1 MLGSSAV
8 AFTVALLAVAS
19 PSTATTVE
27 LKKRDLGLIN
37 ADGSVC
43 LESLKVEASRLYKC
57 NRKNWRYH
65 AYGEDPTTRSSRLKR
80 GTITLSS
87 PEYAVW
93 TGKIQIG
100 TPAQTFDIYFDTGSS
115 DFTVASTSCP
125 SSSCG
130 TKDRY
135 NVAASSSAVT
145 TSTTITTNFV
155 DGSSSSGTLVHDTVV
170 GGALTATEQDV
181 IAASS
186 LSSTVSD
193 IPSDGLY
200 AHFPPPSF
208 LDFVLGI
215 CSAGTERNEANFAP
229 TRIMGLAYPA
239 LSQAFSS
246 SLPFTLYSQSQGGRP
261 QWFGMR
267 LSNTAVSQLTFGGYN
282 RARVAG
288 SVKWFNVKLETGAQ
302 FRTYWQIGA
311 SAPYV
316 NGVQAVSSRTN
327 HILDSG
333 TTLVVAPPS
342 AAAEFWASVP
352 NSAVYDSN
360 FWTYP
365 CNSPPNVEFSFAR
378 QTLKMF
384 GIAADDFNLGY
395 LPEDNSRC
403 VGAVIAQNLGLGSS
417 WILGDAFLTSW
428 YIIHD
433 VANNLIGIAPPR

>member
-43 LESLKVEASRLYKC
+43 LESLKVEASRLYKKYER

-193 IPSDGLY
+193 IPSDG
-200 AHFPPPSF
+200 
-208 LDFVLGI
+208 
-215 CSAGTERNEANFAP
+215 
-229 TRIMGLAYPA
+229 MGLAYPA

-417 WILGDAFLTSW
+417 WILGDAFRTW